1 MARELGVSERER
13 VQVRQNGAAVEL
25 PLVLDES
32 VPKGCAWIPAGLDA
46 SVALGPAVGPVVVQ

>member
-1 MARELGVSERER
+1 VSERER